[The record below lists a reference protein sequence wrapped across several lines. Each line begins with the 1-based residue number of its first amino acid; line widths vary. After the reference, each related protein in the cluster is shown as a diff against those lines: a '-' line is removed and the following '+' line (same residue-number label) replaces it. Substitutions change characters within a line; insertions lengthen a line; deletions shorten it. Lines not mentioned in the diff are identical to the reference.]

1 LFRKAILVFVT
12 IITLLAGALA
22 QGLTTR
28 PQPATLDERLGADD
42 GFALTMLVTANMRGN
57 LETCD
62 CNIPRGGLARRV
74 GYLNAFKQK
83 FPDVPVLQIEAGQF
97 WYTSSND
104 RLVLLQNDQVTR
116 AYNRW
121 PVDVIN
127 LSRNDLLHAARLLAK
142 AGLSERLER
151 WPLLKNIISA
161 NSDYDDNVAAP
172 APFIVKEVRSPRL
185 KSKRKLRIGFIGLT
199 EPYRTSDGIA
209 DATVKN
215 MYETARR
222 VVPVARKQ
230 CDVLVIVAY
239 AEMTAAMK
247 LASENP
253 EADLVIAGNAEGLFN
268 SHQVGHTMVV
278 PTTPGNI
285 QACDIR
291 VYVDK
296 DGHVS
301 FKYVASDLDAVVPS
315 DAEALAFVQAARMER
330 ERARYNQ

>member
-1 LFRKAILVFVT
+1 MFRKAILVFGT
-12 IITLLAGALA
+12 IITLLAGALGQELPTRS
-22 QGLTTR
+22 QGT
-28 PQPATLDERLGADD
+28 TLDERLGADD
-42 GFALTMLVTANMRGN
+42 GFAFAMLVTANLRGN

-83 FPDVPVLQIEAGQF
+83 FPNVPVLQIEAGQF
-97 WYTSSND
+97 WYTASND
-104 RLVLLQNDQVTR
+104 RNVLLQNDLVTR
-116 AYNRW
+116 AYARW

-127 LSRNDLLHAARLLAK
+127 LSRNDLAHAERLLAK
-142 AGLSERLER
+142 AGLSERLQR
-151 WPLLKNIISA
+151 WPLLKSIISA
-161 NSDYDDNVAAP
+161 NSNYDDNVAAP
-172 APFIVKEVRSPRL
+172 APFIIKEVSSPRL

-199 EPYRTSDGIA
+199 EPVRASDGVA
-209 DATVKN
+209 DATVKD

-222 VVPVARKQ
+222 IVPVARKQ

-239 AEMTAAMK
+239 TEMAGAK
-247 LASENP
+247 RLASENP

-268 SHQVGHTMVV
+268 SHQIGHTLVV

-291 VYVDK
+291 AYVDK

-315 DAEALAFVQAARMER
+315 DPEATAFVQAARMER